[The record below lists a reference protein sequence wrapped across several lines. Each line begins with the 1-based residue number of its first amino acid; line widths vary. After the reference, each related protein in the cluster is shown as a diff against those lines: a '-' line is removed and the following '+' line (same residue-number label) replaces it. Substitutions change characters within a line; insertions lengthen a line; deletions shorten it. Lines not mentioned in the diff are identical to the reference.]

1 MTFGSMLRIEPL
13 MEYFLEHGAPW
24 INLPPALF
32 KEHVAPGRVP
42 ALAAGNES
50 FSALTFSSCLLGFDP
65 LYSAVKLSELTAKGS
80 CLRTGQMSRQT
91 TVAGSMDPSL
101 SRE

>member
-1 MTFGSMLRIEPL
+1 MNM
-13 MEYFLEHGAPW
+13 GAPW

-32 KEHVAPGRVP
+32 EEHVAPGRVL
-42 ALAAGNES
+42 ALAAGKRIP
-50 FSALTFSSCLLGFDP
+50 ALTFSSCLLDFNP